1 MENLQYKVIKTTAQY
16 YKYCDIIEALLESGK
31 KTKQVQDEI
40 ELLTLLIETYDE
52 EHNTFENIDPV
63 RLLRSIM
70 EDHQLKAKDLVAL
83 LAVSKGYISDILNYK
98 KGFSKDVIRKLA
110 SHFKLNQEAFNRPY
124 ELTPPRKTRSRKA
137 VTRKSKRKLAIA

>member
-52 EHNTFENIDPV
+52 EHNTFEDIDPV

-83 LAVSKGYISDILNYK
+83 LDLSKGYISDILNYK
-98 KGFSKDVIRKLA
+98 KGFSKEVIRKLS

-124 ELTPPRKTRSRKA
+124 KLILPAKTPSRKT
-137 VTRKSKRKLAIA
+137 VTRKTKRKRAMA